1 MADGPFLFGL
11 TPLEHQR
18 NALSQVECAMQDK
31 RSLAIVNASV
41 TGSGKTLAN
50 YAYSLLNRSTPTIGV
65 YPTNELIKD
74 QERSLCERGVQEL
87 IRIDSLELDKW
98 QQRMGARAHVQ
109 VLHAIMGSWIDE
121 CPIVLTNPDIL
132 YLLMYNLYA
141 YHHT

>member
-1 MADGPFLFGL
+1 MLCVRLAPLHYKEADGPFLFNL
-11 TPLEHQR
+11 APMEHQKKTLD
-18 NALSQVECAMQDK
+18 AVEKAM
-31 RSLAIVNASV
+31 RENRTLAIINASV

-98 QQRMGARAHVQ
+98 QQRMEARAHVQ

-121 CPIVLTNPDIL
+121 CPIVL
-132 YLLMYNLYA
+132 
-141 YHHT
+141 